1 MLDRL
6 GVIYLPDIFIVQGLE
21 RKLIWCVQFLGG
33 PSAFGIYMCNRS
45 SSWCSG
51 MAGISACLTGG
62 VHLPLVSICA
72 IHPAV
77 GVVVWQASLLA

>member
-1 MLDRL
+1 MLDSR

-33 PSAFGIYMCNRS
+33 
-45 SSWCSG
+45 
-51 MAGISACLTGG
+51 

-72 IHPAV
+72 IDPVV
-77 GVVVWQASLLA
+77 GVVVWQESLLA